1 MKELTVVEMN
11 SISGAGLRQVLDG
24 SQSLFAGFVDGVV
37 GCAIGVIGYASGG
50 ALQGGLA
57 SGSSNDLLGF
67 SNIAIGVGALW
78 GGIQGAIFGGI
89 MGAYNGADYI
99 NGQITRLIDGIL
111 DGTAG
116 GFKPY

>member
-11 SISGAGLRQVLDG
+11 NVSGAGIRQILDG
-24 SQSLFAGFVDGVV
+24 TQGFLGGVVDSIV
-37 GCAIGVIGYASGG
+37 GCAIGIIGYASGG

-89 MGAYNGADYI
+89 MGAYNGAD
-99 NGQITRLIDGIL
+99 LS
-111 DGTAG
+111 TARSLV
-116 GFKPY
+116 

>member
-11 SISGAGLRQVLDG
+11 NVSGAGVRQILNG
-24 SQSLFAGFVDGVV
+24 SQGLFAGIVDSVV
-37 GCAIGVIGYASGG
+37 GCAIGLIGYASGG

-57 SGSSNDLLGF
+57 SGSSGDLLGF
-67 SNIAIGVGALW
+67 ANIAIGVGALW
-78 GGIQGAIFGGI
+78 GGIQGALFGGI
-89 MGAYNGADYI
+89 MGVYNGADYI